1 METIKGPR
9 EIIEAKSK
17 ELEDLKKKL
26 PSYRDKKY
34 GTIAHNDPVS
44 LWEKIEELEE
54 EIEKLKQ
61 NNKD

>member
-1 METIKGPR
+1 MKKLQEV
-9 EIIEAKSK
+9 IEAKSK

-26 PSYRDKKY
+26 PSYRDKKC
-34 GTIAHNDPVS
+34 GTIQHNDPVS
-44 LWEKIEELEE
+44 LWERIEELEE